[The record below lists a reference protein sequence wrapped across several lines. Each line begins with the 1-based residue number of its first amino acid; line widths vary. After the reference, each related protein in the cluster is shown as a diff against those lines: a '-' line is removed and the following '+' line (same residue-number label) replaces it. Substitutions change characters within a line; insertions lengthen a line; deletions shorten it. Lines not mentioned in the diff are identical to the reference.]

1 MTQASLAERFQTSI
15 ANICMHIRSI
25 YKAGELSEEST
36 IKLDLKVQKEGSRT
50 VKRALKNTHSSK
62 ERKWFAAACISMAF
76 AHNFSGL
83 IARSWSTEAQENIP
97 AFLFLWHR
105 KERGDGTSSSKK
117 TGILGRPI
125 PVLPYRSS
133 LSRSMTNPWIS
144 KRPLSSFSFIP
155 LSKNASRR
163 KISCCILVF

>member
-1 MTQASLAERFQTSI
+1 MDDPSIFAERFQTSI

-62 ERKWFAAACISMAF
+62 ERKWFGAACISRVF

-83 IARSWSTEAQENIP
+83 IARSWSTEAQGNIP
-97 AFLFLWHR
+97 AFYSYGT
-105 KERGDGTSSSKK
+105 EREEDMEHLRRRRRGFSA
-117 TGILGRPI
+117 GRSPFSPI
-125 PVLPYRSS
+125 G
-133 LSRSMTNPWIS
+133 
-144 KRPLSSFSFIP
+144 
-155 LSKNASRR
+155 RR
-163 KISCCILVF
+163 FRVP